1 MRLQWSEMADKLH
14 LYIFHCEV
22 NNPHPHERRCLHYW
36 TNPHALPRNFLRPIK
51 ICCSDEMT
59 GLLEKKYALFLHGDW
74 FTFHHTI
81 YSIFNNYSS
90 NKFCKLKN
98 RFLSGQD
105 PLLHSSTMGVH
116 FLSRPLLFDS
126 IAFTGLKKGESEK
139 RGRGECKDEDVKGR
153 RSRTCHVSS
162 GETEFELAHCL
173 EIRGRWLHA
182 LSLSHSTFTP
192 REKSLPSSSCFFL
205 PFQRLGPR
213 PATSAHCP

>member
-1 MRLQWSEMADKLH
+1 MRLQWSETADKLH

-116 FLSRPLLFDS
+116 FLSRPLRHKARLID
-126 IAFTGLKKGESEK
+126 FT
-139 RGRGECKDEDVKGR
+139 
-153 RSRTCHVSS
+153 T
-162 GETEFELAHCL
+162 F
-173 EIRGRWLHA
+173 WLH
-182 LSLSHSTFTP
+182 
-192 REKSLPSSSCFFL
+192 CFHWFKE
-205 PFQRLGPR
+205 GGEWEEGEGGM
-213 PATSAHCP
+213 